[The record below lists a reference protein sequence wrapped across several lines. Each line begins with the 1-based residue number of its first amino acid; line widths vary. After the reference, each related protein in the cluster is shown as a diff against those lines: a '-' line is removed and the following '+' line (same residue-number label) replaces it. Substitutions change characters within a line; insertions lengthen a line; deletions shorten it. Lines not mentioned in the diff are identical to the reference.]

1 MIIMQKNISSQ
12 NSAERLLTTFFERNG
27 CVRLVNEKRRE
38 QEGQKY
44 KKGYEV
50 RLVAYSEEEL
60 KNIRQL
66 LLRVGFKVGKSYKK
80 HRQIIQPIYGKT
92 AVEWFMGRAKNLSS

>member
-1 MIIMQKNISSQ
+1 MQKNVNSQ
-12 NSAERLLTTFFERNG
+12 NSAERLLITFFERNG
-27 CVRLVNEKRRE
+27 FVRLVNEKRRE

-60 KNIRQL
+60 KNMRQL
-66 LLRVGFKVGKSYKK
+66 LLHVGFKAGKSYKK

-92 AVEWFMGRAKNLSS
+92 AVEWFMGRAKKLSS

>member
-1 MIIMQKNISSQ
+1 MIIMQKNVNSQSST
-12 NSAERLLTTFFERNG
+12 EGLLIAFFERNG

-50 RLVAYSEEEL
+50 RLVAYSEKEL
-60 KNIRQL
+60 KIMRQL

-80 HRQIIQPIYGKT
+80 HYQIIQPIYGKT
-92 AVEWFMGRAKNLSS
+92 AVKWFTGRAKKLSS